1 MYGSIYTC
9 SSTSLCGAL
18 RIPVSFSLIC
28 QLHHGRNSA
37 NLANAD
43 KPAQKHCAW
52 LRMQPLILHCT
63 GNTLLTCK
71 HAQDALGSEKSMF
84 PRRIYGIIPFCRGK
98 CSLKRNLK
106 EQIPTW
112 WLKQS
117 AYVLRGC
124 SHPSF
129 CFYFCLSVLSEITR
143 GMSIF
148 SLIIIMK
155 NKEDFLWKVI

>member
-1 MYGSIYTC
+1 MVVSYTC
-9 SSTSLCGAL
+9 SSTSLSDAL

-28 QLHHGRNSA
+28 PLNQGRNSA
-37 NLANAD
+37 NLANVD

-71 HAQDALGSEKSMF
+71 LAQDALGSEKSMF
-84 PRRIYGIIPFCRGK
+84 PHSIYGIILFCRGK

-112 WLKQS
+112 SLKQS
-117 AYVLRGC
+117 AYVLEGVQ
-124 SHPSF
+124 S
-129 CFYFCLSVLSEITR
+129 SV
-143 GMSIF
+143 
-148 SLIIIMK
+148 
-155 NKEDFLWKVI
+155 FLLLFLFISALWNYERHEHFFL